1 MTHDE
6 KHRISEEV
14 AESNGVRTWG
24 ALTGSTTEQP
34 APEEEPEE
42 RLSVGLSGP
51 VATLVAI
58 AAWTVGLWMG
68 VTL

>member
-1 MTHDE
+1 MNT
-6 KHRISEEV
+6 KTTKRQI
-14 AESNGVRTWG
+14 
-24 ALTGSTTEQP
+24 LTEQP

-42 RLSVGLSGP
+42 ALSVGLSGP

-58 AAWTVGLWMG
+58 AAWAVGLWMG